1 VITGLYTKLIA
12 AAAVL
17 ALLAGGLLWFGAHER
32 GIGAAGVQARWDEAK
47 SVQAQAV
54 AKAEAD
60 ATNRVTT
67 MRNQFDALSAK
78 YEAATHAQAP
88 SIADSVA
95 AGVRDG
101 SVRLRDASVCTGGD
115 QVSAATARSRAADAA
130 ATAALAQRVA
140 DSLAAVS
147 VGDRADVREQQLRE
161 QVIGL
166 QGVLR
171 AEREH

>member
-1 VITGLYTKLIA
+1 MLATLQAKLIA
-12 AAAVL
+12 VAAVL
-17 ALLAGGLLWFGAHER
+17 TLLAGGLLWFGAHER
-32 GIGAAGVQARWDEAK
+32 GIGAAAVQARWDEAK

-60 ATNRVTT
+60 ATNRITT

-101 SVRLRDASVCTGGD
+101 TVRLRDAGVCPGGD
-115 QVSAATARSRAADAA
+115 QVHAVTARSRAADAA
-130 ATAALAQRVA
+130 ATQALADRVQA
-140 DSLAAVS
+140 AIAAVRA
-147 VGDRADVREQQLRE
+147 GDEADARERLLGA
-161 QVIGL
+161 QVIAL
-166 QGVLR
+166 QAVLK
-171 AEREH
+171 AERER